1 MRRGVNIEQPKKKMV
16 IRSRAEAR
24 RHTWMVLTSGKMNS
38 VPHLPGKIPS
48 PNSPPASLTPNHL
61 NLPEAVAVVVVEG
74 GAVLVEVTRVVVRAV
89 VVRAVV
95 VGAAAPGR
103 HWLYQSFT

>member
-1 MRRGVNIEQPKKKMV
+1 
-16 IRSRAEAR
+16 
-24 RHTWMVLTSGKMNS
+24 MVLTSGNVNS

-48 PNSPPASLTPNHL
+48 PNSAPASLTPNHL
-61 NLPEAVAVVVVEG
+61 NLPAAAAVVVVVG

-89 VVRAVV
+89 VVGA
-95 VGAAAPGR
+95 GAAEPGR